1 MATVPLSASSIR
13 FISGVPFLNDYH
25 HVRFFDTQADQIA
38 YFNGKYNVHSM
49 TQTSIV
55 TGEKGSYI
63 KANVS
68 IDKLYETNYVV
79 FLNPDFGNKYFY
91 AFVTHLEYANIGM
104 TRVYIEVDVM
114 QTWMFDYQIKPSYIE
129 RQHCTLRDTAG
140 NPIINTIPEQL
151 DFGSEYD
158 IITEDV
164 QYPSNYLYLVVVTS
178 KIISYK
184 DFAMSEKGNLAPGY
198 VGSPSPLYYYV
209 FLIDRTTKNVPPQ
222 LAYRD
227 AMTLQDMNQVFS
239 TDTEITNAIQTMYV
253 TDWCGI
259 QFNES
264 DPAHIPSNEQVA
276 LEYIG
281 VGGSGG
287 VGGIP
292 KAVFRVDTI
301 IDYFDGKELTFTNK
315 FAGLPN
321 FFETKLY
328 MYPYTVYEMDDLKG
342 NRLTFRGEY
351 INGDD
356 IILTVRGAVG
366 FANKMSY
373 ELKNYNGSAGRQSSY
388 QQAVIDNN
396 PNDVPIVSSY
406 LAAYLQG
413 NKNSIQAQK
422 TNANARGS
430 ANMLGSFANAVT
442 LAASGTY
449 NGMAAGV
456 VTAASGIIDRHVDIQ
471 TTENTLL
478 ATAQDATN
486 VPPSVAKMG
495 GNTAYDYG
503 NGLNGI
509 RIIKKTIKPEYRDI
523 LAHYWNKYGY
533 KYHKVDH
540 PNRHTRRYWNYLK
553 TVNITITGD
562 INNDDLRTIKN
573 IYDSGVTLW
582 HTNDIGNYQLT
593 NEVIA

>member
-25 HVRFFDTQADQIA
+25 HVRHFDTKQQQID
-38 YFNGKYNVHSM
+38 YFNGRYNVHSM
-49 TQTSIV
+49 TSTTIV
-55 TGEKGSYI
+55 RNEKGSYI

-68 IDKLYETNYVV
+68 VDKLYNASYVV

-91 AFVTHLEYANIGM
+91 AFIKHLEFVNAHVTN
-104 TRVYIEVDVM
+104 VYIEIDVM

-178 KIISYK
+178 KIISFTDYERTTV
-184 DFAMSEKGNLAPGY
+184 ATLPAGY
-198 VGSPSPLYYYV
+198 VGSPTPLYYYV
-209 FLIDRTTKNVPPQ
+209 FLINRTTKDVPPQ

-227 AMTLQDMNQVFS
+227 AMDLQDMNQVFS
-239 TDTEITNAIQTMYV
+239 TDTEIVNAIQTMYV

-264 DPAHIPSNEQVA
+264 DPNHIPANEQTGI
-276 LEYIG
+276 EYIS
-281 VGGSGG
+281 VGGTS
-287 VGGIP
+287 
-292 KAVFRVDTI
+292 KAVFRVDTV

-430 ANMLGSFANAVT
+430 ANMLGSFVTGAV
-442 LAASGTY
+442 LAGSGSPVGIAT
-449 NGMAAGV
+449 GV
-456 VTAASGIIDRHVDIQ
+456 ATATSGIIDRHVDIQ

-486 VPPSVAKMG
+486 IPPSVAKMG

-509 RIIKKTIKPEYRDI
+509 RIIKKTIKPEYRDV

-540 PNRHTRRYWNYLK
+540 PNRHTRQYWNYLK
-553 TVNITITGD
+553 TVNITIIGD

>member
-13 FISGVPFLNDYH
+13 FISGVPFLNDYN
-25 HVRFFDTQADQIA
+25 HVRHFDTKQQQID
-38 YFNGKYNVHSM
+38 YFNGKNVVHSM
-49 TQTSIV
+49 TQTTIV
-55 TGEKGSYI
+55 TGEKGSFI
-63 KANVS
+63 KADVS
-68 IDKLYETNYVV
+68 IDKLYETNYVI

-91 AFVTHLEYANIGM
+91 AFIKHLEYGNMGM

-164 QYPSNYLYLVVVTS
+164 QYPSNFMYLVVVTS
-178 KIISYK
+178 KVISFT
-184 DFAMSEKGNLAPGY
+184 DEAMSVKGSLAPGY
-198 VGSPSPLYYYV
+198 VGSPSPLFYYV
-209 FLIDRTTKNVPPQ
+209 FLINRSTKDVPEQ
-222 LAYRD
+222 LAYKN
-227 AMTLQDMNQVFS
+227 AMSLQDLNQVFS
-239 TDTEITNAIQTMYV
+239 GDTEIVNAIQTMYI

-259 QFNES
+259 QFNET
-264 DPAHIPSNEQVA
+264 DLAHVPANEEVA
-276 LEYIG
+276 LEYI
-281 VGGSGG
+281 S

-292 KAVFRVDTI
+292 KAVFRVDAVI
-301 IDYFDGKELTFTNK
+301 PYFDGKELTFTNK

-430 ANMLGSFANAVT
+430 ANMLGSFVTGAV
-442 LAASGTY
+442 LAGSGSPV
-449 NGMAAGV
+449 GV
-456 VTAASGIIDRHVDIQ
+456 ATGVATAFSGIIDRHVDIQ

-486 VPPSVAKMG
+486 IPPSVAKMG

-540 PNRHTRRYWNYLK
+540 PNRHTRQYWNYLK
-553 TVNITITGD
+553 TVNITIIGD

>member
-25 HVRFFDTQADQIA
+25 HVRHFETEADQIA

-68 IDKLYETNYVV
+68 IDKLYKSNYVV

-91 AFVTHLEYANIGM
+91 AFITHLEYANIGM

-158 IITEDV
+158 IVTEDV
-164 QYPSNYLYLVVVTS
+164 QYPSLFLYLIIVTS
-178 KIISYK
+178 KAIGAGATTINDK
-184 DFAMSEKGNLAPGY
+184 PGY
-198 VGSPSPLYYYV
+198 VGSPTPLFYYV
-209 FLIDRTTKNVPPQ
+209 FPIKRSSKKIPSTIGGVDTLNLEELNLLLSTNTDIVNATQ
-222 LAYRD
+222 
-227 AMTLQDMNQVFS
+227 AMY
-239 TDTEITNAIQTMYV
+239 I

-259 QFNES
+259 QFNETQIL
-264 DPAHIPSNEQVA
+264 DDNVPVPSCCS
-276 LEYIG
+276 LEYIPYPLQE
-281 VGGSGG
+281 V
-287 VGGIP
+287 VVN
-292 KAVFRVDTI
+292 KAILHVTKEI
-301 IDYFDGKELTFTNK
+301 QYFDGKELIFTDK

-356 IILTVRGAVG
+356 IYLTVRGAVG
-366 FANKMSY
+366 FANRMSY

-388 QQAVIDNN
+388 QQAVIDIN
-396 PNDVPIVSSY
+396 PNDIPIVSSY

-422 TNANARGS
+422 TNAEVRGS
-430 ANMLGSFANAVT
+430 ANMLGSFVTGAV
-442 LAASGTY
+442 LAGSGSPVGIAT
-449 NGMAAGV
+449 GV
-456 VTAASGIIDRHVDIQ
+456 ATATSGIIDRHVDIQ

-553 TVNITITGD
+553 TVNITIIGD

>member
-25 HVRFFDTQADQIA
+25 NVRHFESEADQIA

-68 IDKLYETNYVV
+68 IDKLYKTNYVV

-91 AFVTHLEYANIGM
+91 AFITHLEYANIGM

-158 IITEDV
+158 IIAEDV
-164 QYPSNYLYLVVVTS
+164 QYPSRYMYLVTVTS
-178 KIISYK
+178 KVISYTDK
-184 DFAMSEKGNLAPGY
+184 EMGTKASLASGY
-198 VGSPSPLYYYV
+198 VGSPSPLFYYIFPV
-209 FLIDRTTKNVPPQ
+209 DRITKKIPVQFSFEN
-222 LAYRD
+222 
-227 AMTLQDMNQVFS
+227 AMTLQDINQVFS
-239 TDTEITNAIQTMYV
+239 SDTEITNAIQTMYI

-259 QFNES
+259 
-264 DPAHIPSNEQVA
+264 D
-276 LEYIG
+276 LEYFDDRVYPNEWLAQEYIN
-281 VGGSGG
+281 VGGT
-287 VGGIP
+287 P
-292 KAVFRVDTI
+292 KACFRVDTP

-356 IILTVRGAVG
+356 ISITVRGAVG

-430 ANMLGSFANAVT
+430 ANMLGSFATGAV
-442 LAASGTY
+442 LAGSGSPVGIAT
-449 NGMAAGV
+449 GIT
-456 VTAASGIIDRHVDIQ
+456 TATSGIIDRHVDIQ

-553 TVNITITGD
+553 TVNITIIGD

>member
-25 HVRFFDTQADQIA
+25 NVRHFETEADQIA

-55 TGEKGSYI
+55 TGEKGAFI
-63 KANVS
+63 KADVS
-68 IDKLYETNYVV
+68 IDKLYASNYVV

-91 AFVTHLEYANIGM
+91 AFITHLEYANIGM

-129 RQHCTLRDTAG
+129 RQHTLLRDTAG

-164 QYPSNYLYLVVVTS
+164 QYPSDFIYLVIVTS
-178 KIISYK
+178 KVIG
-184 DFAMSEKGNLAPGY
+184 KGTESVNRKPGY
-198 VGSPSPLYYYV
+198 VGSPTPLHYYI
-209 FLIDRTTKNVPPQ
+209 FPINRSTKAIPSTIGGID
-222 LAYRD
+222 
-227 AMTLQDMNQVFS
+227 TLGLSELNTLLSADV
-239 TDTEITNAIQTMYV
+239 ELVNAVQSIYI

-259 QFNES
+259 TFNETQYH
-264 DPAHIPSNEQVA
+264 DDNVPVPEHCE
-276 LEYIG
+276 LEYLAYPQ
-281 VGGSGG
+281 GGT
-287 VGGIP
+287 P
-292 KAVFRVDTI
+292 NKAILHVTSNI
-301 IDYFDGKELTFTNK
+301 TYFDGKELTFTNK

-356 IILTVRGAVG
+356 ISVTVRGAIG

-406 LAAYLQG
+406 LSAYLQG

-422 TNANARGS
+422 VNANARGS
-430 ANMLGSFANAVT
+430 ANMLGSFVDGAI
-442 LAASGTY
+442 LAGSGSPV
-449 NGMAAGV
+449 GV
-456 VTAASGIIDRHVDIQ
+456 ATGVGSAFSGIINRHVDIQ